1 MPASVQSFGLSTK
14 IFFGIEALREL
25 PAIGKDFGN
34 KVLVVSGKHSATEN
48 GALRRVGNLL
58 SEAGFS
64 ATVFAEVEPEPSLAT
79 VSKGIA
85 LARKQEADWVVG
97 LGGGSA
103 MDAAK
108 AVAGLFRAGREIE
121 DYFGGEPIEASGLP
135 LVTIPTTA
143 GSGAEV
149 TVNAVLSDPDRGIK
163 QSIRG
168 QDLAARAAIVDPQ
181 LTFSLPAEIT
191 AYSGLDALV
200 QAIEAFTSRG
210 SNPLTDIYA
219 IAAIEKI
226 GANLLRAVQDPQNVP
241 ARTEMALGSLMA
253 GVALTNARL
262 GAVHG
267 LAHAIGIRTG
277 KPHGLVCAAL
287 LIPVMRFNMQVSY
300 EKYAQMSKA
309 LGHNI
314 AGMDPIDAAAMG
326 IKTMMN
332 LLKKLG
338 IPPHISSLGINETDL
353 PEIVETSLQ
362 SGSLKANPR
371 EASREHLL
379 NILQENF

>member
-1 MPASVQSFGLSTK
+1 MPSSVLSFGLSTK

-48 GALRRVGNLL
+48 GVLRRVGNLL

-64 ATVFAEVEPEPSLAT
+64 VTVFPEVEAEPSLAT

-108 AVAGLFRAGREIE
+108 AVAGLFRAGREI
-121 DYFGGEPIEASGLP
+121 DYYFEGGPIEAPGLP

-149 TVNAVLSDPDRGIK
+149 TVNAVLSDPDRRIK

-181 LTFSLPAEIT
+181 LTFSLPSEVT

-219 IAAIEKI
+219 VAAIEKI
-226 GANLLRAVQDPQNVP
+226 GANLLKAVQDPQNVQ

-277 KPHGLVCAAL
+277 KPHGLVCAVL
-287 LIPVMRFNMQVSY
+287 LIPVMRFNMPASY
-300 EKYAQMSKA
+300 EKYAQISKA

-326 IKTMMN
+326 IKTIMN
-332 LLKKLG
+332 LLKKLA
-338 IPPHISSLGINETDL
+338 IPPHISSLGITETDL
-353 PEIVETSLQ
+353 PEIVEASLP

-371 EASREHLL
+371 EASRENLL
-379 NILQENF
+379 NILRENF